1 MRAQKCGWKAGESAR
16 KVEKKLRLHQER
28 HSMMRRFGAER
39 ARMGSL
45 ATSYTKVP
53 TGDGKH
59 LGHVKRKIRHRHSL
73 CWRCVSRRSRE
84 HQSKIAR
91 YYCDHPVDE
100 HVPVND
106 CSYVGPTIDSAFLGF
121 LLRWSDPRLSAL
133 PYLFLQHALQ
143 GLLRLAVRE

>member
-1 MRAQKCGWKAGESAR
+1 MRTQKRAGESAR

-28 HSMMRRFGAER
+28 HPMMRRFGAER

-53 TGDGKH
+53 TRDGKH
-59 LGHVKRKIRHRHSL
+59 LSHVKRKIRHRHSL

-106 CSYVGPTIDSAFLGF
+106 CSYVGSTIDSAFFFGG
-121 LLRWSDPRLSAL
+121 RIPAL
-133 PYLFLQHALQ
+133 APFPICFFNTRCKACFASQF
-143 GLLRLAVRE
+143 GNDDRS